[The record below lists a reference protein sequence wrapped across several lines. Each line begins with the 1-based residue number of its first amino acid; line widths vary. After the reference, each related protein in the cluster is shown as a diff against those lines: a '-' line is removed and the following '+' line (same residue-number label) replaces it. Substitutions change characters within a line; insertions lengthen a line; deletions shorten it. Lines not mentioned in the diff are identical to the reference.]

1 MYLTDYGLFAYDFEG
16 KPAWTTPLKSHPTTR
31 DWGTGASAALYKDR
45 LFVLN
50 DNQEES
56 FVAAFET
63 RTGRV

>member
-1 MYLTDYGLFAYDFEG
+1 VGDAAEV
-16 KPAWTTPLKSHPTTR
+16 PPTTR

-63 RTGRV
+63 RTGKELWRTPRTVQPERKTG